1 MVKLLSLLLSAP
13 VILSIMEFKVSWDF
27 LIY

>member
-1 MVKLLSLLLSAP
+1 MVKLLSLLLSAA